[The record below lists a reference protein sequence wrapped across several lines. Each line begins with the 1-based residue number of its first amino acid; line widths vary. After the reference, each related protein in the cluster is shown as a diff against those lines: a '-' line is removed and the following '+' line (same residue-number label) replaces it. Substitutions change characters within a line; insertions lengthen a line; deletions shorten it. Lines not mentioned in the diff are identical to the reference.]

1 MILLIFSQLKTTGMV
16 QIFGRLTK
24 DAEVKAIE
32 EGKEVVNFTIAVND
46 WYKPKGAT
54 EGTELVEFIQCS
66 FWLNTAIAQSL
77 KKGVVVEVGGRLFAT
92 AYMKGNEPKGQ
103 INMLAQHIK
112 VHVFAKKEEGVAT
125 NDAVAPTLPASMQG
139 KRNGKGRANKQKPEQ
154 QGATDPTDDLPF

>member
-1 MILLIFSQLKTTGMV
+1 MILLIFSQLKTTRMV

-32 EGKEVVNFTIAVND
+32 DGKEVVNFTIAVND

-66 FWLNTAIAQSL
+66 YWLNATIAQTL
-77 KKGVVVEVGGRLFAT
+77 KKGAVVEAGGRLFAT
-92 AYMKGNEPKGQ
+92 AYMKGSEPKGQ

-112 VHVFAKKEEGVAT
+112 VHVFAKKEESAAT
-125 NDAVAPTLPASMQG
+125 HDAAPAAQPASPQG
-139 KRNGKGRANKQKPEQ
+139 KRNGKGKTNTQKPGQ
-154 QGATDPTDDLPF
+154 QSTTGPTDDLPF